1 MSLMNDY
8 NIYIEK
14 MGAAFRAHD
23 IDVSAGNLM
32 FSEIALVKAEGGDWS
47 QAVIEFKDGLE
58 QLLAAKLSSGH
69 HFLSKPYIR
78 KFQFDSDETLLVA
91 IVNEQSL
98 EWYGRDGAEH
108 AFDFLLE
115 SKRGLFR
122 KSNRY
127 LDLGGHQMVWACYYA
142 LQYGA
147 KEVVSYEP
155 SILNVAIGIFNCLL
169 NGVIETVNVIPFA
182 VLASNASAGD
192 ENSKML
198 VDFMSVPL
206 RGFRIDRMRDLNFDF
221 VKTDIEGYEFDLLR
235 CPRYV
240 DILKCAQHSHLELHL
255 GHLYSRGIDVK
266 MWIDRLKSAGLN
278 GEELYSGRD
287 MFEFLAEA
295 SPKGFYSFILR

>member
-1 MSLMNDY
+1 MSLADDY
-8 NIYIEK
+8 KIYVEK
-14 MGAAFRAHD
+14 MGAAFRAHNID
-23 IDVSAGNLM
+23 ISGGELG
-32 FSEIALVKAEGGDWS
+32 FSEIALLEAQGGDWS

-58 QLLAAKLSSGH
+58 QLLAGKLSSGH
-69 HFLSKPYIR
+69 HFLKKPYIR
-78 KFQFDSDETLLVA
+78 KFQFDSDEALSVA

-142 LQYGA
+142 LQRGA
-147 KEVVSYEP
+147 EEVVSYEP
-155 SILNVAIGIFNCLL
+155 SILNVAIGIFNCFL
-169 NGVIETVNVIPFA
+169 NGVIKIVNVVPFA
-182 VLASNASAGD
+182 VLASNASVGD

-198 VDFMSVPL
+198 VDFMTMPL
-206 RGFRIDRMRDLNFDF
+206 RGFRIDRMHDLNFDF

-235 CPRYV
+235 CPCYIE
-240 DILKCAQHSHLELHL
+240 ILKRAQYSHLELHL
-255 GHLYSRGIDVK
+255 GHLCSRGIDVD
-266 MWIDRLKSAGLN
+266 MWMDRLRFAELN
-278 GEELYSGRD
+278 GEELYSGCD

-295 SPKGFYSFILR
+295 SPKGFYSFILK